1 MGYTG
6 QYVQSVGFVQ
16 KKNGG
21 ICSAGWQFFVGTLMF
36 RHGLNGVLCFQT
48 NPFLKPPTK
57 VGSAEVQRALS
68 SQPSMCTSFGIS

>member
-1 MGYTG
+1 
-6 QYVQSVGFVQ
+6 
-16 KKNGG
+16 
-21 ICSAGWQFFVGTLMF
+21 MF